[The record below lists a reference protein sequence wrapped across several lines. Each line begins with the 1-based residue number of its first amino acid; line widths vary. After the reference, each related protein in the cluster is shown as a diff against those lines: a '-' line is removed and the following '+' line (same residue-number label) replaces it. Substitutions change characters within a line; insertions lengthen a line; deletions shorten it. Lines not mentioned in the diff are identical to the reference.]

1 MLLLSVTY
9 NKRGKCGNKIE
20 KTYSYS
26 YKIFVSKTFNQNPIG
41 INDIAIVSPWEN
53 VLAVMVEV
61 FREKFWRLGDKVLS
75 LPSDS
80 KTNNQTEL

>member
-1 MLLLSVTY
+1 MEYTKDLFEKLRPDVSVATSGR
-9 NKRGKCGNKIE
+9 NFCCI
-20 KTYSYS
+20 
-26 YKIFVSKTFNQNPIG
+26 I
-41 INDIAIVSPWEN
+41 
-53 VLAVMVEV
+53 VEV

>member
-1 MLLLSVTY
+1 MFLCVEDLCFSSIPLKSDRY
-9 NKRGKCGNKIE
+9 KYYCHRFFLGK
-20 KTYSYS
+20 YS
-26 YKIFVSKTFNQNPIG
+26 NC
-41 INDIAIVSPWEN
+41 
-53 VLAVMVEV
+53 MVEA

>member
-20 KTYSYS
+20 KTYSYAQ
-26 YKIFVSKTFNQNPIG
+26 KIFVSQTFHQNPIG
-41 INDIAIVSPWEN
+41 INAIAIVSPWEN

>member
-1 MLLLSVTY
+1 MFLCVEDLCFSSILSKSDRY
-9 NKRGKCGNKIE
+9 KYYCPRFFLGK
-20 KTYSYS
+20 YSS
-26 YKIFVSKTFNQNPIG
+26 C
-41 INDIAIVSPWEN
+41 
-53 VLAVMVEV
+53 MVEV

>member
-1 MLLLSVTY
+1 MDKTISPEPVFTSVRDKKY
-9 NKRGKCGNKIE
+9 CHVLR
-20 KTYSYS
+20 
-26 YKIFVSKTFNQNPIG
+26 IFVSQTFHQNPIG
-41 INDIAIVSPWEN
+41 INAIAIVSPWEN

>member
-1 MLLLSVTY
+1 MFLCVEDLCFSNILSKSDLY
-9 NKRGKCGNKIE
+9 KYYCHRFSLGKC
-20 KTYSYS
+20 SS
-26 YKIFVSKTFNQNPIG
+26 C
-41 INDIAIVSPWEN
+41 
-53 VLAVMVEV
+53 MVEV